1 MPIMN
6 TDTLREYYQT
16 FYNYVNPVLSVLGI
30 YILWICIHYVSPRL
44 YISYCVPATIVGFVY
59 SPFLAQS
66 PHCVA
71 LRWAISK
78 SGESIYNMFGML
90 SMWLLTKIVP
100 IKSKS

>member
-6 TDTLREYYQT
+6 TDKARA
-16 FYNYVNPVLSVLGI
+16 FYSSLKDYVAPFLSVFGI
-30 YILWICIHYVSPRL
+30 YILWICIHYISPRL

-100 IKSKS
+100 VKTKS